1 MPVQPL
7 RRPAV
12 LVEHQPQDQP
22 AFVWCPDLPQLLRS
36 QHTRLTLEKKH
47 VRRVCQ
53 VATRGTPAPDQPVL
67 GSRHERDLL
76 DLLPKLNILH
86 DHRHSERPGN
96 IPNPRV
102 SLQTSS
108 QRRAAP
114 LMRRGGCKELWH
126 YIRNALP
133 IKPWISLELDRCSVP
148 DPVERRGS
156 EQGQS
161 GRVLFYGQGQPWSG

>member
-67 GSRHERDLL
+67 GSRH
-76 DLLPKLNILH
+76 

-108 QRRAAP
+108 QRRVAP

-148 DPVERRGS
+148 DPVER
-156 EQGQS
+156 
-161 GRVLFYGQGQPWSG
+161 